1 MTSETPSDCD
11 TLALNVL
18 AVTLSDAPRAERFLA
33 VTGLSPS
40 GIRARAGDRTVLAA
54 CIAFLEAH
62 EPDLISVA
70 EALGLDPA
78 KIVAARLELEA

>member
-1 MTSETPSDCD
+1 MTSETPSDCE

-33 VTGLSPS
+33 LTGMSPDE
-40 GIRARAGDRTVLAA
+40 IRGRLGDRALLAA
-54 CIAFLEAH
+54 CIDFLEAH

-70 EALGLDPA
+70 GAIGLDPA